1 MSRPRPWAGFSPG
14 RGARSLV
21 SHRLLQRTD
30 YRVQPGGE
38 RIRRDFRR
46 SRWSAGTGDDVQV
59 PGGTLPFRNENN
71 AVVLN
76 FSPPLPD
83 GLYGVLL
90 TTNVTDLA
98 GNHLAS
104 PYAWFFHVGN
114 ATFWARLQAG
124 SWTDL
129 ANWSS
134 GIIPPA
140 NENVV

>member
-1 MSRPRPWAGFSPG
+1 M
-14 RGARSLV
+14 
-21 SHRLLQRTD
+21 
-30 YRVQPGGE
+30 
-38 RIRRDFRR
+38 
-46 SRWSAGTGDDVQV
+46 QV

-134 GIIPPA
+134 GIVPPA